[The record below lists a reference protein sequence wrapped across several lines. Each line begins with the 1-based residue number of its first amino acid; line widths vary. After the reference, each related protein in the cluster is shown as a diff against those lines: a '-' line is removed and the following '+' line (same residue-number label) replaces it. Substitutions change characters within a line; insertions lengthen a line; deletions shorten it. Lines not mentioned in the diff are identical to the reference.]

1 MPRAKK
7 KPQELVEQPRRPVGR
22 PSLFTPRFLRRT
34 YRLALLGAT
43 DVEMA
48 DVLGIALS
56 TFYLWQKERPDF
68 SEALRRGKVLA
79 DSQVSGR
86 MFKDAVRGNTT
97 AQIFWLKNRRRN
109 EWRDVQS
116 REISGPNGGPIQAAV
131 GTMVI
136 DVASMSPKQREQFKS
151 VLLAAK
157 AKEVEEKS
165 DG

>member
-7 KPQELVEQPRRPVGR
+7 KPQELAEQPARPVGR
-22 PSLFTPRFLRRT
+22 PSPYTPQMLRRVH
-34 YRLALLGAT
+34 RFALLGAT

-48 DVLGIALS
+48 EMLDIS
-56 TFYLWQKERPDF
+56 IPTFYAWQKVHPEF
-68 SEALRRGKVLA
+68 LKALQSGKALA
-79 DSQVSGR
+79 DSQVAGR
-86 MFKDAVRGNTT
+86 MYKDALNGNTT
-97 AQIFWLKNRRRN
+97 AQIFWLKNRRRT

-136 DVASMSPKQREQFKS
+136 DVASMSPKQRDQFKS

-157 AKEVEEKS
+157 AKEAEDK
-165 DG
+165 